1 MDKKYDKYLEG
12 NYDNDNKE
20 KQEKADKLQAERIGK
35 LVDNMRREQ
44 TEDLINS
51 VLGDEELPIGDE
63 EAVRELLHEYV
74 SNKDELSCGRGSAYL
89 QYGIYRHLFDWKC
102 GTWNRDKKYKKPNTN
117 PPACFQQS
125 F

>member
-74 SNKDELSCGRGSAYL
+74 SNKD
-89 QYGIYRHLFDWKC
+89 
-102 GTWNRDKKYKKPNTN
+102 
-117 PPACFQQS
+117 
-125 F
+125 